1 MNLLAYLGG
10 WLCALALALAPAP
23 APASA
28 MVVTDPTS
36 YSYYVEQI
44 KQGVELV
51 EKTAKQ
57 VETMGGVLTEAQ
69 KIYSTA
75 TGHYNRAMSLVNR
88 ISRLSNAISR
98 ESTGG
103 IFGEAKKWGNVGRQ
117 IGGIGRAAGSE
128 IGHIGKD
135 VDKYGRKLDDLT
147 GSDLYV
153 DTKEML
159 DEVFTDPRTI
169 ENREDR
175 YRSLDRRY
183 QVQQGA
189 LKEVVARA
197 ERTLGGISDRLKVVE
212 ELANMIDRTENQKD
226 AQDLT
231 NRILVEVLA
240 ALIDMIQIAALSNQA
255 QALAQYQGASDAA
268 MQQRQ
273 KRLEDLQESTSALG
287 DVLAKKRGGSFS
299 KYIRRAE

>member
-1 MNLLAYLGG
+1 MIGKRLTCAAS
-10 WLCALALALAPAP
+10 ALALALAPAP
-23 APASA
+23 AAA
-28 MVVTDPTS
+28 LVVSDPTS

-44 KQGVELV
+44 KQQVEMI

-57 VETMGGVLTEAQ
+57 VETMGGVLTETQ

-75 TGHYNRAMSLVNR
+75 TGHYNRAASLVNR
-88 ISRLSNAISR
+88 MTRLSKAISS
-98 ESTGG
+98 EPSGG
-103 IFGEAKKWGNVGRQ
+103 IFGQAKKWGNVGRQ
-117 IGGIGRAAGSE
+117 VGGIGRGAAGE
-128 IGHIGKD
+128 LGHIGKD
-135 VDKYGRKLDDLT
+135 SDKYGRKLADIT
-147 GSDLYV
+147 GDDLYV

-175 YRSLDRRY
+175 TRSLSRRY

-197 ERTLGGISDRLKVVE
+197 ERTLGGIGDRLKIVD
-212 ELANMIDRTENQKD
+212 ELANMIDKTVNQKD

-240 ALIDMIQIAALSNQA
+240 ALIDMIQIAALANQA

-273 KRLEDLQESTSALG
+273 KALDGVRESATTLEDSL
-287 DVLAKKRGGSFS
+287 KRRGGA
-299 KYIRRAE
+299 KRREF

>member
-10 WLCALALALAPAP
+10 RLCALALALSPAP
-23 APASA
+23 ALAI
-28 MVVTDPTS
+28 VVTDPTS

-44 KQGVELV
+44 KQQVDMI
-51 EKTAKQ
+51 EKAAKQ
-57 VETMGGVLTEAQ
+57 VETMGGVLTETQ

-75 TGHYNRAMSLVNR
+75 TGHYNRAVSLVNR
-88 ISRLSNAISR
+88 MSRLSKAVGS
-98 ESTGG
+98 EPSGG
-103 IFGEAKKWGNVGRQ
+103 IFGQAKKWGNVGRQ
-117 IGGIGRAAGSE
+117 VGGIGRGAAGE
-128 IGHIGKD
+128 LGQLGKD
-135 VDKYGRKLDDLT
+135 SDTYSRKLDDLT
-147 GSDLYV
+147 GDDLYV

-159 DEVFTDPRTI
+159 DEVFTDPRSI

-197 ERTLGGISDRLKVVE
+197 ERTLGGIPERLKVVQ
-212 ELANMIDRTENQKD
+212 ELADMVDKTVNQKD

-231 NRILVEVLA
+231 NRILVEVLG
-240 ALIDMIQIAALSNQA
+240 ALTDMIQIAALANQA
-255 QALAQYQGASDAA
+255 NALAQYQGASDAA

-273 KRLEDLQESTSALG
+273 RRLEDLQESTSALG
-287 DVLAKKRGGSFS
+287 DALAKKRGGSFS